1 MKSNYFCIKINFCEV
16 LLLDKVKMLKL
27 RSYKITIAIILITSI
42 ATISQFVNPQI
53 LSILRRNPESL
64 LSGQWWRII
73 TPLLVHADG
82 WMQFVINIIGIVSF
96 GFIGEQLL
104 GSYKLLFVYLVG
116 GLIGEIT
123 GYIGW
128 DPFGA
133 GASVGWCGILGG
145 IIFLLF
151 KYKNIII
158 PKIVYI
164 MALYYVAGLIINA
177 IKNYAVGTI
186 FFIIVIILQAFTLR
200 QKNNSTLANNI
211 LVTYGILCSI
221 LLLFLHDIHGAAI
234 FGGFL
239 TAFII
244 TKFK

>member
-1 MKSNYFCIKINFCEV
+1 M
-16 LLLDKVKMLKL
+16 DKVKILKL
-27 RSYKITIAIILITSI
+27 RSYKITIAIALITSI
-42 ATISQFVNPQI
+42 VTISQFVNPQV

-73 TPLLVHADG
+73 TPLLVHSDG
-82 WMQFVINIIGIVSF
+82 WMQFAINIIGIISF
-96 GFIGEQLL
+96 GFIGEQLF
-104 GSYKLLFVYLVG
+104 GGYKLLLIYLAG
-116 GLIGEIT
+116 GLIGEIA

-128 DPFGA
+128 DAFGA
-133 GASVGWCGILGG
+133 GSSIGWCGILGG

-158 PKIVYI
+158 PKMVYI
-164 MALYYVAGLIINA
+164 IALYYVAGLIINV
-177 IKNYAVGTI
+177 IKNYTVGTI
-186 FFIIVIILQAFTLR
+186 FFVIVIVLQTYTLR
-200 QKNNSTLANNI
+200 QKNNCTLADNV
-211 LVTYGILCSI
+211 LATYVILCGI
-221 LLLFLHDIHGAAI
+221 LLLFLHDIHGVAI